1 VGTKTGKEPHGNKL
15 PDAGISFPGGGGKKK
30 EVSSSMNLETQLMH
44 LRVIHGAVEGHRGPT
59 GKAVTGRQP
68 IAGPDHEPDR

>member
-1 VGTKTGKEPHGNKL
+1 METNCRMREFR
-15 PDAGISFPGGGGKKK
+15 SQGGGGKKK
-30 EVSSSMNLETQLMH
+30 EVSSSMNLESQLMH
-44 LRVIHGAVEGHRGPT
+44 LRVIHGAVEGHRGTT